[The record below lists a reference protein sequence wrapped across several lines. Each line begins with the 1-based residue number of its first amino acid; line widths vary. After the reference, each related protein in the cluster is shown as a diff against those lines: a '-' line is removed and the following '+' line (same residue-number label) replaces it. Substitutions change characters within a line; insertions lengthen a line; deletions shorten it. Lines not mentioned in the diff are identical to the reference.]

1 MDNLAYYVTAVE
13 TYLTLPKDVGFD
25 YMETI
30 VAEIE
35 EEFNVSWTDAYA
47 MFGELVD
54 ESLGLK

>member
-1 MDNLAYYVTAVE
+1 MDNLSYYVRAVE

-35 EEFNVSWTDAYA
+35 EEFNVSWTDAYT

>member
-1 MDNLAYYVTAVE
+1 MDNLSYYVRAVE

-35 EEFNVSWTDAYA
+35 EEFNVSWTDAYS
-47 MFGELVD
+47 MFCELVD

>member
-30 VAEIE
+30 VAELE
-35 EEFNVSWTDAYA
+35 DEFNISWSDAYK

>member
-1 MDNLAYYVTAVE
+1 MDNLAYYVSAVE

-30 VAEIE
+30 VAEME
-35 EEFNVSWTDAYA
+35 DEFNISWTDAYE
-47 MFGELVD
+47 MFCELVD

>member
-1 MDNLAYYVTAVE
+1 MDNLAYYVSAVE

-35 EEFNVSWTDAYA
+35 EEFNVSWSDAYK